1 MSRLNPKVRYHPYP
15 HHLRPTEAVEIF
27 EQYDIVLDCTDH
39 PTSRYLISDACV
51 LAGKPLVSASALKT
65 EGQLMTLNMPPGAAP
80 CYRCVFPKPPPA
92 DSVISCGEG
101 GILGPVVGIMG
112 VLQAAKAIEM
122 ITMHASLAES
132 GQPPL
137 VWKDM
142 PAKLWIYSALDSQP
156 FRPPITLKQRRK
168 GCTSC
173 SASPSVTRESLR
185 SGSLDY
191 AAFCGWNHPVRVLD
205 GHERISAENYKTKDD
220 HSHHTHI
227 LVDVREKLH
236 FDICHIP
243 GSINVPYSLIASRT
257 QAPSSQDT
265 DARSTLSDPDNELSP
280 LQNLTSIASASPN
293 IPIYFICRFGN
304 DSQEAVRFLKKNYP
318 ALVKAGSGERFVGD
332 IEGGLHAW
340 SKVEPSFPNY

>member
-1 MSRLNPKVRYHPYP
+1 M
-15 HHLRPTEAVEIF
+15 EIF

-101 GILGPVVGIMG
+101 GILGPVVGVMGIM
-112 VLQAAKAIEM
+112 QAANAIEM
-122 ITMHASLAES
+122 ITMHASLAGG

-137 VWKDM
+137 VWKDP
-142 PAKLWIYSALDSQP
+142 PARLWIYSALDSQP

-168 GCTSC
+168 GCASC

-185 SGSLDY
+185 SGSVDY
-191 AAFCGWNHPVRVLD
+191 AAFCGWNQSVRVL
-205 GHERISAENYKTKDD
+205 GEHERISAEDYKSKDD
-220 HSHHTHI
+220 NSHHPHI
-227 LVDVREKLH
+227 VVDVREKLH

-243 GSINVPYSLIASRT
+243 GSINVPYSLIASRI
-257 QAPSSQDT
+257 QASSSQDT
-265 DARSTLSDPDNELSP
+265 DGRSTLSDSNDKLLP
-280 LQNLTSIASASPN
+280 LHNLTSMASASPN

-304 DSQEAVRFLKKNYP
+304 DSQEAVRFFQNTYP
-318 ALVKAGSGERFVGD
+318 LLVKAGSCERFVGD

-340 SKVEPSFPNY
+340 SKVKPSFPDY